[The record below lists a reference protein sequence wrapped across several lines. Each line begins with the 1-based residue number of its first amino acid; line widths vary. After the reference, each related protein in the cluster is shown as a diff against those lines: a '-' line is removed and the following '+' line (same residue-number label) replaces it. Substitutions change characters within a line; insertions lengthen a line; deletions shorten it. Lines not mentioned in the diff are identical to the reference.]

1 MTQHRDPSPPTLRK
15 QALLLISVLAVL
27 FTTFLPAGSY
37 AQENTVDVQ
46 AIFDA
51 MSVADRIGQLF
62 IVSFDGNDPSPD
74 SAISELIR
82 DYRIGGVVLDSANGN
97 FRNLN
102 ADSLPAN
109 TPQQVISMTNRL
121 QALAFDGNLPA
132 AAALNPTTTDIRPL
146 PLPEGRG
153 VTLPLLIGVQQEG
166 DGYPNSE
173 LRSGYTPLP
182 SNMALG
188 ATWNPVDAAA
198 AGRIV
203 GEELALSG
211 INMLLGPALDVLD
224 APRPDPQTSLGVRSF
239 GGSPYWVGRLGKA
252 FIGGVHAGSDGQV
265 TVVARHFPGQ
275 GSADRIP
282 ETEVPTIQK
291 TAEELT
297 MVDLQPFAA
306 AARPGT
312 LGDLINTAAVTD
324 AQASAVTDAL
334 LSTHVRYAGLQG
346 SGEGVPPIS
355 LAPQLGED
363 LLNGPAFAEWRAM
376 QGLVMSD
383 ELGAPAI
390 RRYYD
395 PTLQSF
401 PYKRIAQEALL
412 AGNDLLW
419 LSRFSLDDN
428 PDTELANIEDTV
440 LFFREKYGADADFRR
455 RVDAAVLRIL
465 TLKARLN
472 PELDL
477 VNTLVQGDAVAG
489 EIGKQQAVVA
499 QIARDGLTLL
509 SPSPAEL
516 GQRMPTGPG
525 LDDKVLLVTD
535 ARLGQECNAEDCPS
549 FPLIDPTA
557 LEQSILRLYGPGAT
571 GQVSPDNLA
580 SLSSQ
585 ELSAHLAGQPTAVAG
600 EEIDRLIDEANWIV
614 FATLDNDPAVPGAS
628 ALREFLTERPAGR
641 EKKRIIA
648 FAFNAPYFLDATD
661 IAKLTAYFGVYGK
674 TEPFVEAA
682 TRALFREFTPPGA
695 PPVNVTGINY
705 SLADKLR
712 PAANQSIEIRVPDV
726 RVEMGSN
733 TFTAKV
739 GDTLRVVAGPIY
751 DGNGRI
757 VPDGTMATFK
767 LKQRNDPFELPLG
780 EASTTDGFAESLV
793 TLERPGDYEVQVQSG
808 QAQGSLSLLLNIV
821 DLAGGEA
828 EVLVAT
834 PTVTPSPLPTETPTP
849 TYTASPSATPQAT
862 PEPTPEPTAIPP
874 LPPRRVDG
882 GAFSVSLL
890 AILLAA
896 VVGLLLYRASVSAPS
911 TSMQVV
917 LTVAIGGLVAY
928 LLYAL
933 GLVPGADIL
942 QRELRPWGA
951 AVITLVGSALA
962 LLALWAKQY
971 ADTREHE

>member
-1 MTQHRDPSPPTLRK
+1 MTQNSRHPSLATCK
-15 QALLLISVLAVL
+15 QALLLVLIAL
-27 FTTFLPAGSY
+27 LLPLLPPAASY
-37 AQENTVDVQ
+37 AQDEPVDVQ
-46 AIFDA
+46 AVFDA

-62 IVSFDGNDPSPD
+62 VVSFDGNDPASD
-74 SAISELIR
+74 SAIAELIR
-82 DYRIGGVVLDSANGN
+82 DYRIGGVVLNSANDN

-102 ADSLPAN
+102 ADGSPAN
-109 TPQQVISMTNRL
+109 TPQQVISLTNRL
-121 QALAFDGNLPA
+121 QALAFDGALPA
-132 AAALNPTTTDIRPL
+132 AAALNPTTSDIRSL
-146 PLPEGRG
+146 PLPDGRD

-166 DGYPNSE
+166 DGFPNSA

-198 AGRIV
+198 AGKIV
-203 GEELALSG
+203 GQELAASG
-211 INMLLGPALDVLD
+211 VNMLLGPVLDVLD
-224 APRPDPQTSLGVRSF
+224 APRSDPQTSLGVRSV

-252 FIGGVHAGSDGQV
+252 FIGGVHAGSNGQV
-265 TVVARHFPGQ
+265 AVVASHFPGQ

-282 ETEVPTIQK
+282 ENEVPTIQK
-291 TAEELT
+291 TSEELHL
-297 MVDLQPFAA
+297 VDLQPFAA

-312 LGDLINTAAVTD
+312 LGDLLATTVVTD
-324 AQASAVTDAL
+324 ARASAVTDAL

-363 LLNGPAFAEWRAM
+363 LLKGPAFAEWRAE

-419 LSRFSLDDN
+419 LSRFSLSDN
-428 PDTELANIEDTV
+428 PDSELANVKDTV
-440 LFFREKYGADADFRR
+440 LFFREKYEADADFRR

-465 TLKARLN
+465 TLKADLY

-477 VNTLVQGDAVAG
+477 VNTLVQGDQAADD
-489 EIGKQQAVVA
+489 IGGQQAVVA
-499 QIARDGLTLL
+499 QIARDSLTLL

-525 LDDKVLLVTD
+525 LEDKVLLVTD
-535 ARLGQECNAEDCPS
+535 ARLGRECNTEDCPS

-571 GQVSPDNLA
+571 GQISPDNIA
-580 SLSSQ
+580 SLTSQ
-585 ELSAHLAGQPTAVAG
+585 ELSAHLAGQPTSVAG
-600 EEIDRLIDEANWIV
+600 EEIDRLISEANWIV
-614 FATLDNDPAVPGAS
+614 FATLDNDPSVPGAN

-641 EKKRIIA
+641 ERKRIVA

-661 IAKLTAYFGVYGK
+661 IAKLTAYFGVFGK
-674 TEPFVEAA
+674 TDPFVEAA
-682 TRALFREFTPPGA
+682 SRALFREFTPPGA

-712 PAANQSIEIRVPDV
+712 PAANQSIEIRLPDV
-726 RVEMGSN
+726 RTEMGSN

-739 GDTLRVVAGPIY
+739 GDTLRVQAGPIY

-757 VPDGTMATFK
+757 VPDGTMTSFK

-780 EASTTDGFAESLV
+780 EASTTDGFAETLV

-821 DLAGGEA
+821 DLEGGEA
-828 EVLVAT
+828 QVAVAT
-834 PTVTPSPLPTETPTP
+834 PTVTASPLPTETPTP
-849 TYTASPSATPQAT
+849 TFTPSPSATPEST
-862 PEPTPEPTAIPP
+862 PEPTPEPTPIPP

-882 GAFSVSLL
+882 GAFGVSLL
-890 AILLAA
+890 AIILAA
-896 VVGLLLYRASVSAPS
+896 AVGLLIYRASVAVPS

-917 LTVAIGGLVAY
+917 LTVFIGGLVAY
-928 LLYAL
+928 LLYGL
-933 GLVPGADIL
+933 GLVPGADVL

-951 AVITLVGSALA
+951 AVITLVGSGLA
-962 LLALWAKQY
+962 LLALWAKQV
-971 ADTREHE
+971 ADSREHE

>member
-1 MTQHRDPSPPTLRK
+1 MTQHSRHLLLKIRK
-15 QALLLISVLAVL
+15 QARLLALLMLLLTLL
-27 FTTFLPAGSY
+27 PPAGSY
-37 AQENTVDVQ
+37 AQQEPVDVQ
-46 AIFDA
+46 AVFDA
-51 MSVADRIGQLF
+51 MSVADRVGQLF
-62 IVSFDGNDPSPD
+62 VVSFDGADPAPD
-74 SAISELIR
+74 SAIAELIR
-82 DYRIGGVVLDSANGN
+82 DYRIGGVVLNSANDN
-97 FRNLN
+97 FRNVN
-102 ADSLPAN
+102 ADGSQADTPEQLISLA
-109 TPQQVISMTNRL
+109 NRL
-121 QALAFDGNLPA
+121 QALAFDGALPPA
-132 AAALNPTTTDIRPL
+132 ESLNPLTTDIRPL
-146 PLPEGRG
+146 PLPDGRG
-153 VTLPLLIGVQQEG
+153 VTLPLLIGIQQEG
-166 DGYPNSE
+166 DGFPNSA

-198 AGRIV
+198 AGKIV
-203 GEELALSG
+203 GHELAGSG
-211 INMLLGPALDVLD
+211 VNMLLGPALDVLD
-224 APRPDPQTSLGVRSF
+224 APRADPKTSLGVRSF

-282 ETEVPTIQK
+282 ENEVPTIQK
-291 TAEELT
+291 TAEELEL
-297 MVDLQPFAA
+297 VDLQPFAA
-306 AARPGT
+306 AARPSE
-312 LGDLINTAAVTD
+312 LGDLITTTVVTD

-363 LLNGPAFAEWRAM
+363 LLNSPLFADWRGQ

-390 RRYYD
+390 RSYYD
-395 PTLQSF
+395 PTLQTF
-401 PYKRIAQEALL
+401 PHKRIAQEALL

-419 LSRFSLDDN
+419 LSRFSLDDD
-428 PDTELANIEDTV
+428 PETELANIKDTV
-440 LFFREKYGADADFRR
+440 LFFREKYRADADFSR

-465 TLKARLN
+465 NLKAGLY

-477 VNTLVQGDAVAG
+477 VNTLVQRDETADQ
-489 EIGKQQAVVA
+489 IGGQQAVVA
-499 QIARDGLTLL
+499 QIARDALTLL
-509 SPSPAEL
+509 SPSPTEL

-525 LDDKVLLVTD
+525 PEDKVLLVTD
-535 ARLGQECNAEDCPS
+535 ARLGRECNAEDCPS

-557 LEQSILRLYGPGAT
+557 LEQSILRLYGPDAT
-571 GQVSPDNLA
+571 GQIAPDNIT
-580 SLSSQ
+580 SLTSQ
-585 ELSAHLAGQPTAVAG
+585 QLSAHLAGRPTTLAG

-614 FATLDNDPAVPGAS
+614 FATLDNDPSVPGAN

-641 EKKRIIA
+641 ERKRIIA

-661 IAKLTAYFGVYGK
+661 IAKLTAFFGVYGK
-674 TEPFVEAA
+674 TDPFIEAA

-726 RVEMGSN
+726 RTEMGSN

-757 VPDGTMATFK
+757 VPDGTMASFK

-780 EASTTDGFAESLV
+780 EASTTDGFAETLV

-808 QAQGSLSLLLNIV
+808 QAQGSLSLLLN
-821 DLAGGEA
+821 
-828 EVLVAT
+828 
-834 PTVTPSPLPTETPTP
+834 
-849 TYTASPSATPQAT
+849 
-862 PEPTPEPTAIPP
+862 
-874 LPPRRVDG
+874 
-882 GAFSVSLL
+882 
-890 AILLAA
+890 
-896 VVGLLLYRASVSAPS
+896 
-911 TSMQVV
+911 
-917 LTVAIGGLVAY
+917 
-928 LLYAL
+928 
-933 GLVPGADIL
+933 
-942 QRELRPWGA
+942 
-951 AVITLVGSALA
+951 
-962 LLALWAKQY
+962 
-971 ADTREHE
+971 